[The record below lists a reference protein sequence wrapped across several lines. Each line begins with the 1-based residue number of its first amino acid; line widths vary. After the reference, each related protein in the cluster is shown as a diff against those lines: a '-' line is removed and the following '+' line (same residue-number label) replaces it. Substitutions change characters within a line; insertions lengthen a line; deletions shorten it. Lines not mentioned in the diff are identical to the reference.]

1 VWDRVTGYQIDP
13 SNAIVVLTGLG
24 ALLAVS
30 LDRVWRPARTVITIV
45 HEAGHALV
53 ALATGRRLTSITLHS
68 DTSGLT
74 VSVGP
79 TAGPGMVATLGAGY
93 LAPSLLGLVG
103 VAVLAGG
110 LVTIALWVAA
120 VLLVL
125 MLTMVRNWYGA
136 AAVLLTA
143 AALGLIAWYAPAQVQ
158 AAFGH
163 AATWF
168 LLIGGV
174 RPVGELQRQRRRGYA
189 GYSDAD
195 QIGRLTGTPG
205 WLWVGLFGL
214 VTLAAL
220 GAGGWLLLR

>member
-1 VWDRVTGYQIDP
+1 VWDRITGYQIDP
-13 SNAIVVLTGLG
+13 SSAIVVLTGLG

-79 TAGPGMVATLGAGY
+79 TTGPGMVATLAAGY

-103 VAVLAGG
+103 VAVLADG

-120 VLLVL
+120 ILLVL

-143 AALGLIAWYAPAQVQ
+143 AALGLIGWYAPAQAQ

-174 RPVGELQRQRRRGYA
+174 RPVGELQRQRHRGYA

-205 WLWVGLFGL
+205 LLWVTLFGL
-214 VTLAAL
+214 FTLAAL
-220 GAGGWLLLR
+220 GLGGWLLLR

>member
-13 SNAIVVLTGLG
+13 SSAIVLLTGLG
-24 ALLAVS
+24 ALLAVAI
-30 LDRVWRPARTVITIV
+30 DRIWRPARNVVTIV

-79 TAGPGMVATLGAGY
+79 PTGPGMVATLAAGY

-103 VAVLAGG
+103 VAVLADG

-120 VLLVL
+120 VLLLL

-136 AAVLLTA
+136 LSVLLTA
-143 AALGLIAWYAPAQVQ
+143 AGLGLIAWYAPADAQ
-158 AAFGH
+158 AVFGH

-168 LLIGGV
+168 FLLGAV
-174 RPVGELQRQRRRGYA
+174 RPVGELQRQRHRGQA

-195 QIGRLTGTPG
+195 QLARLTGIPG
-205 WLWVGLFGL
+205 LLWVTVFGLFA
-214 VTLAAL
+214 LAAL
-220 GAGGWLLLR
+220 GLGGWLLLR